1 MTFNNYL
8 RAALIILTT
17 GLIGGIIAH
26 LGNQLGRYIGRKKM
40 SIFKL
45 RPRHTSMLIT
55 MITGMMIASV
65 TLVVAM
71 LISEPVRITLLDP
84 NGHKER
90 VAELEEKIVKLRA
103 LQSTDLV
110 YKKQDIILSAVIKAE
125 DDVGKMEM
133 ALKEIIA
140 RVNEAALDKSLAI
153 AQDRGNTYIPPENG
167 RLAGYIPENLNTI
180 ARDLTRLNGEHVIFA
195 RAHQHASLGDIFYVE
210 LGTPMANN
218 LIYKKGEIVIKADID
233 GTKDYFVIYDQLLKV
248 IKDDVSQEAIIR
260 GLFPNPEDSSIG
272 ELDDNKL
279 KELAKEIKKM
289 DRIVKVN
296 FYSQADTHLRGPL
309 KLDFSIAN

>member
-210 LGTPMANN
+210 LGTPMAKK
-218 LIYKKGEIVIKADID
+218 LILTE
-233 GTKDYFVIYDQLLKV
+233 Q
-248 IKDDVSQEAIIR
+248 
-260 GLFPNPEDSSIG
+260 
-272 ELDDNKL
+272 
-279 KELAKEIKKM
+279 
-289 DRIVKVN
+289 RIT
-296 FYSQADTHLRGPL
+296 S
-309 KLDFSIAN
+309 